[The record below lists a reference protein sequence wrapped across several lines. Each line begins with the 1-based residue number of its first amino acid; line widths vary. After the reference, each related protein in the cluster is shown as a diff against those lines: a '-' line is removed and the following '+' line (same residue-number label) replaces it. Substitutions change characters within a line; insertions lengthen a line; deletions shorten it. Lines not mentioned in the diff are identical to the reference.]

1 MRRGRA
7 LFLGFAVALATVVW
21 TGQDRFGAPQAS
33 EVPVPPPPPPK
44 PALLRDGSLIA
55 TRPALAAEDVLR
67 GFGSKGERVHAQL
80 EQVELLAI
88 TYLSDG
94 LRVRGYL
101 AYPRGGERVPCVI
114 YNRGGNRAFGA
125 FDDVSA
131 ALTLVPL
138 AAEGYVVVASQYRG
152 NGGGEGREQ
161 FGGEDVND
169 VLNLIP
175 LLEDLPRADASRIG
189 MIGWSRG
196 AMMTY
201 LALARTDRIA
211 AAIVAGGESDLRAA
225 LDRRPEMR
233 RVYRDLIPGFAKD
246 VKGTLDARS
255 AAQWPE
261 KLHKGTPILVLHGSA
276 DWRVDPG
283 QALLMARRLYDA
295 QHPFRL
301 VLFEGGDHGLNQFR
315 GEVGRLQ
322 RGWLRKYVR
331 DRARWPSL
339 VPHGG

>member
-1 MRRGRA
+1 VRGRR
-7 LFLGFAVALATVVW
+7 VDQQLA
-21 TGQDRFGAPQAS
+21 
-33 EVPVPPPPPPK
+33 
-44 PALLRDGSLIA
+44 
-55 TRPALAAEDVLR
+55 
-67 GFGSKGERVHAQL
+67 
-80 EQVELLAI
+80 QVELLAI

-101 AYPRGGERVPCVI
+101 AYPRQGENIPCVI

-138 AAEGYVVVASQYRG
+138 AAEGYFVVASQYRG
-152 NGGGEGREQ
+152 NGGGEGREE
-161 FGGEDVND
+161 FGGGDLND

-175 LLEDLPRADASRIG
+175 LLEQLPRADATRIG

-201 LALARTDRIA
+201 LALTRTDRIA
-211 AAIVAGGESDLRAA
+211 GAIVGGGEGDLRAA

-233 RVYRDLIPGFAKD
+233 RVYKDLIPGFADD

-255 AAQWPE
+255 VAQWPE
-261 KLHKGTPILVLHGSA
+261 KLHKSTPILILHGSA

-283 QALLMARRLYDA
+283 QALLVARRLYDA
-295 QHPFRL
+295 RHPFRL

-315 GEVGRLQ
+315 GEVGRLS

-331 DRARWPSL
+331 DRAPFPSL
-339 VPHGG
+339 DPAGR